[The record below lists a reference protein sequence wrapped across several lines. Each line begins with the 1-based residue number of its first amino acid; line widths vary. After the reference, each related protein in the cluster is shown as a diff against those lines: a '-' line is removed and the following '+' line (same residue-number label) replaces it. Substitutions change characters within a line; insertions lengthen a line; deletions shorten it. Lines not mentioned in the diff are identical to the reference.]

1 MAAPTAECPAEFI
14 SLAERLAD
22 ATGRIVRH
30 HFRSPLE
37 IITKADDSPV
47 TIADREAEKE
57 LRRMVALAYPQ
68 HGLIGEEFP
77 AERRDA
83 DYVWVF
89 DPIDGTKSFITGRPL
104 FGTLIALLHRG
115 RPILGIIDHPALGE
129 RWIGAADCVRAAP
142 TPRPKAPS
150 SQNRA
155 AANTEQISEGQV
167 QALMD
172 GMDAATARHDVNAI
186 LGYLASDA
194 VWELEYRLPQGLQL
208 QRLNK
213 DEYAAR
219 LREGAPLYRS
229 DRENTRILIAPGAR
243 YAEVTATLRETIKIK
258 GEPLSGVTRSK
269 SMVEMR
275 DGRPLITLVRAT
287 TIFDVPE
294 GMDSLA
300 KQKGRGLDAQR

>member
-57 LRRMVALAYPQ
+57 LRRMVALAYPE

-129 RWIGAADCVRAAP
+129 RWIGAAGPSLELQRRARPGPALRRARQGRAGGELAAYVRHREGDRRLRARPRQGGAHHVWRGLLCLWP
-142 TPRPKAPS
+142 ARLGLPRP
-150 SQNRA
+150 RRG
-155 AANTEQISEGQV
+155 GQ
-167 QALMD
+167 Q
-172 GMDAATARHDVNAI
+172 RH
-186 LGYLASDA
+186 
-194 VWELEYRLPQGLQL
+194 P
-208 QRLNK
+208 
-213 DEYAAR
+213 
-219 LREGAPLYRS
+219 
-229 DRENTRILIAPGAR
+229 
-243 YAEVTATLRETIKIK
+243 
-258 GEPLSGVTRSK
+258 
-269 SMVEMR
+269 
-275 DGRPLITLVRAT
+275 
-287 TIFDVPE
+287 
-294 GMDSLA
+294 
-300 KQKGRGLDAQR
+300 

>member
-129 RWIGAADCVRAAP
+129 RWIGAAGH
-142 TPRPKAPS
+142 PS
-150 SQNRA
+150 SFNGAPARVRPCAALAKACWRRA
-155 AANTEQISEGQV
+155 RRICSAPRKRPPPSSASAPRRGSPC
-167 QALMD
+167 
-172 GMDAATARHDVNAI
+172 TARIAMPMACSPR
-186 LGYLASDA
+186 ASTTSSWGPTTA
-194 VWELEYRLPQGLQL
+194 SMISSLVPSSR
-208 QRLNK
+208 
-213 DEYAAR
+213 
-219 LREGAPLYRS
+219 
-229 DRENTRILIAPGAR
+229 APGNDHRLEGRRWASIP
-243 YAEVTATLRETIKIK
+243 ATRCWLA
-258 GEPLSGVTRSK
+258 GDPAC
-269 SMVEMR
+269 MR
-275 DGRPLITLVRAT
+275 KR
-287 TIFDVPE
+287 
-294 GMDSLA
+294 
-300 KQKGRGLDAQR
+300 

>member
-1 MAAPTAECPAEFI
+1 MTGATAECPAEFI

-129 RWIGAADCVRAAP
+129 RWIGAAGRPSSFNGAPARVRPCAALAKAVLAASSPHMFGTAKATAAFERVRAQAGLTMYGADCYAYGLLASGFHDLVVEANNGIHDFLALVP
-142 TPRPKAPS
+142 VIEGAGGIITDWEGRALGLDSGDKVLAAGDPRMHA
-150 SQNRA
+150 
-155 AANTEQISEGQV
+155 
-167 QALMD
+167 QALKLL
-172 GMDAATARHDVNAI
+172 AA
-186 LGYLASDA
+186 
-194 VWELEYRLPQGLQL
+194 Q
-208 QRLNK
+208 
-213 DEYAAR
+213 
-219 LREGAPLYRS
+219 
-229 DRENTRILIAPGAR
+229 
-243 YAEVTATLRETIKIK
+243 
-258 GEPLSGVTRSK
+258 
-269 SMVEMR
+269 
-275 DGRPLITLVRAT
+275 
-287 TIFDVPE
+287 
-294 GMDSLA
+294 
-300 KQKGRGLDAQR
+300 